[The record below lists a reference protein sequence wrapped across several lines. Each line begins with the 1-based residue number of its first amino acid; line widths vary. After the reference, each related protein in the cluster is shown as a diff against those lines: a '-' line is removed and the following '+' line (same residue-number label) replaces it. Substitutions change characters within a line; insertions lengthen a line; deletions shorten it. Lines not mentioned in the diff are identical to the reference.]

1 MKKMIM
7 LMAMAVLLAL
17 VGCTSRNAEKQDSSV
32 SAGNNDDTLTY
43 PVGVNATIYVN
54 YSEDPLL
61 YDSPLNCSNNRNGT
75 LPVYRIDSVGQ
86 LQDFID

>member
-7 LMAMAVLLAL
+7 LIAVAVLLAL

-61 YDSPLNCSNNRNGT
+61 SDSPLNCSNNRNGT
-75 LPVYRIDSVGQ
+75 LPVYRIDS
-86 LQDFID
+86 